1 MFKCQIWTPYFS
13 DITAN
18 RECDCVFVCAQTWL
32 ESLHCPKEV
41 LKEMMNAES
50 FWAHLNVGFGAG
62 GNDSSQ
68 DGIIPPIFA
77 KYVA

>member
-1 MFKCQIWTPYFS
+1 
-13 DITAN
+13 
-18 RECDCVFVCAQTWL
+18 
-32 ESLHCPKEV
+32 
-41 LKEMMNAES
+41 MNAES